1 MAKRCLTLPWCFAIA
16 VAMAC
21 CGFAVGKF
29 LGTLQGAVKLTSVS
43 MRARTAADSILDVGK
58 EVAARN
64 DAALFRRFLD
74 DAYGFFMVYMN
85 DENEER
91 RRTAVDEWQD
101 KYGGLR
107 RQNVVPP
114 SAEEIVREERRARL
128 PSALCGLAFPVIPEA
143 GCLVED
149 VRILDEGGKRVRI
162 RFWKDRQKCKV
173 EHRVLKSIQRH
184 YSYQTRTPVYIC
196 LEGLERDGLDEA
208 IADAKGIIQD
218 MEQEIGCKF
227 FDAGSRQS
235 GRGRPAFERRFSLL
249 GVQGSVTAEDSECG
263 KHFVKVVI
271 TRHCSRFEDNAYNE
285 GVENLGE

>member
-128 PSALCGLAFPVIPEA
+128 PSALCGLAFPVIP
-143 GCLVED
+143 
-149 VRILDEGGKRVRI
+149 
-162 RFWKDRQKCKV
+162 
-173 EHRVLKSIQRH
+173 
-184 YSYQTRTPVYIC
+184 
-196 LEGLERDGLDEA
+196 
-208 IADAKGIIQD
+208 
-218 MEQEIGCKF
+218 
-227 FDAGSRQS
+227 
-235 GRGRPAFERRFSLL
+235 AFERRFSLL